1 MKRVFKSESIFYSLM
16 IMGCLLAMIGTKT
29 FGQTSRQIDPYLN
42 AGEFAAAISVAKQ
55 TTDPAVKDELFS
67 KIASAQRASGLGMA
81 SIETISKIDSD
92 LARRI
97 VLRQALPQNFNVGG
111 QAGFGNGGPAPN
123 GPQPGAA
130 GGAAIA
136 DFDPLIELIQNT
148 IDPQS
153 WLDTNGGP
161 GTISEFRAGV
171 SVDAGGVL
179 RRTEFKNNNDLLK
192 DIRGDALKKTEN
204 GNVFKSSNL
213 RKISLN
219 RLEKE
224 CQLLAAE
231 GKEPSEVMQRLAG
244 IYEIKYL
251 LAFPETGDVVI
262 AGPAGEWRT
271 DVEGVAVNTKTGMPL
286 FRLDDLVVCLRNAID
301 HDGKFG
307 CSIDPRQANF
317 QAVQRFLSSSKL
329 KKKPTNRDNER
340 FLDGLQDAMG
350 FQDISVDGIDPQSVM
365 ARVIVEAD
373 YRMKLVGMNLEK
385 GVPGAESFMSR
396 IELDTDGNVP
406 PLDLMRL
413 EFMLDYDNVSVTDGK
428 DAYQLNGR
436 GVKVVSANEILDRN
450 GKRIQTG
457 KSTGPAAEFARG
469 FTKHFDDMAAKYP
482 IYRQLKNVFDLAMVT
497 NLITSQGLDKTCKWN
512 MTYFGPDKNGDLAYA
527 SKKGN
532 IPKEVKSVMNYRD
545 IPYRKNGRTVN
556 TKRAIGLS
564 GGVSVDVGN
573 FLRSK
578 DAIKKDTYGVL
589 ELDRKSAK
597 PASEN
602 WWWD

>member
-1 MKRVFKSESIFYSLM
+1 MKRVFKSESIVYSLM
-16 IMGCLLAMIGTKT
+16 IMSGFLVMIGTKT

-55 TTDPAVKDELFS
+55 TTDRAVKDELFS

-97 VLRQALPQNFNVGG
+97 VLRQALPQNFGAGG
-111 QAGFGNGGPAPN
+111 QVGFGNGGPAQN

-192 DIRGDALKKTEN
+192 DIRGDALRKTEN
-204 GNVFKSSNL
+204 GNVFKTSNL

-231 GKEPSEVMQRLAG
+231 GKDPSEVMQRLAG

-251 LAFPETGDVVI
+251 LVFPETGDIVI

-286 FRLDDLVVCLRNAID
+286 FRLDDLVVCLRNAVE

-307 CSIDPRQANF
+307 CSIDPRQANLQAF
-317 QAVQRFLSSSKL
+317 QTFASTSKL
-329 KKKPTNRDNER
+329 KGKR
-340 FLDGLQDAMG
+340 FLDGLQDALG
-350 FQDISVDGIDPQSVM
+350 FQDISVDGIDPQSVV

-373 YRMKLVGMNLEK
+373 YRMKLVGVNLEK
-385 GVPGAESFMSR
+385 SVPGAEGFLNR
-396 IELDTDGNVP
+396 VKLDTNGNIP

-413 EFMLDYDNVSVTDGK
+413 EFMLDYENVTVTDSK
-428 DAYQLNGR
+428 DAFQLHGR
-436 GVKVVSANEILDRN
+436 GVKVVSADEILDRN

-497 NLITSQGLDKTCKWN
+497 NLITSQGIDKTCKWN
-512 MTYFGPDKNGDLAYA
+512 MTYFGPEKKGDLTYT
-527 SKKGN
+527 SERGN

-578 DAIKKDTYGVL
+578 DSIKKDTYGVL
-589 ELDRKSAK
+589 ELDHKSAK
-597 PASEN
+597 PVSEN